1 MEHSSVPSRGCR
13 RAQSPQSP
21 GRMSGPGS
29 ASRVLDLATGSAF
42 VQLNSPKSQL
52 SIPAQPLHP
61 SGADV
66 GPDRKHLQALSPQP
80 CCPSCLALPTRLLPP
95 PGLSFRP
102 ASPAN
107 HLHVHGNLPEI
118 TAMPPL
124 GSPSPLSPVPCIPSP
139 VGACLWLQVTFL
151 SNPRGAEGNSALWEG
166 AGGAGIWG
174 HVQDME
180 TPLFMLAGYCMTCG
194 QEDGMKG
201 GGNWEQGNSRSPWL
215 RAAPR

>member
-29 ASRVLDLATGSAF
+29 ASRVLDLAMGSAF

-95 PGLSFRP
+95 PGSHAILP
-102 ASPAN
+102 ALPTISMSMGTFLKSQQC
-107 HLHVHGNLPEI
+107 LHCGHQ
-118 TAMPPL
+118 A
-124 GSPSPLSPVPCIPSP
+124 PSPLCLVSQAQLVPVS
-139 VGACLWLQVTFL
+139 
-151 SNPRGAEGNSALWEG
+151 
-166 AGGAGIWG
+166 
-174 HVQDME
+174 
-180 TPLFMLAGYCMTCG
+180 GY
-194 QEDGMKG
+194 
-201 GGNWEQGNSRSPWL
+201 R
-215 RAAPR
+215 